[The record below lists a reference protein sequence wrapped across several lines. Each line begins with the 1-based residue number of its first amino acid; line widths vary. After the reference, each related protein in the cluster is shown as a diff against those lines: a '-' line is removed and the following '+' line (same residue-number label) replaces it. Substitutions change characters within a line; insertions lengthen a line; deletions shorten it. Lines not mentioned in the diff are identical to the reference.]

1 MKLRVLFLKKIHIL
15 YLILTILILS
25 FSTILLLRK
34 DDESVFVSVGE
45 KTLIKADLTG
55 DGKED
60 ILYINTENDKYYLQ
74 VNSNNK
80 SFYLNPDRKI
90 NSMGYYY
97 PFYPMKVNL
106 LDINRDKVP
115 EIFLQSSEKGS
126 SIQHIFT
133 WDGSEF
139 KNIFCSYNNI
149 MGVIDSKNNRTPKFI
164 SGTLVA
170 SNNMKLS
177 HYMLLNWNIEKVQ
190 NTDDIKGK
198 AEIIA
203 IIQYITSLPGG
214 EAYKPADV
222 FYPGFSGKD
231 LSLIGKMAAEKRFY
245 KFTDAF
251 FTDSKFNK
259 DGEPIEYKWILN
271 FKSTLPGSGKDS
283 INKSVIVKLKR
294 TSEEGQPFKVSSISE
309 NAN

>member
-34 DDESVFVSVGE
+34 DAESVLVRVGE
-45 KTLIKADLTG
+45 KTLIKTDLTG

-90 NSMGYYY
+90 NSMGYHY

-139 KNIFCSYNNI
+139 KDIFCSNNNI
-149 MGVIDSKNNRTPKFI
+149 MGVVDSKNNRTPKFI

-177 HYMLLNWNIEKVQ
+177 NYMLLNRNIEKVQ
-190 NTDDIKGK
+190 NIDDIKGK
-198 AEIIA
+198 AEVIA

-214 EAYKPADV
+214 EAYKPTDV
-222 FYPGFSGKD
+222 FYPGFSGKN
-231 LSLIGKMAAEKRFY
+231 LSLIGIMAAEKRFY

-271 FKSTLPGSGKDS
+271 FKSTLPGSGTDS

-294 TSEEGQPFKVSSISE
+294 TSEEEQPFKISSISE
-309 NAN
+309 NTN